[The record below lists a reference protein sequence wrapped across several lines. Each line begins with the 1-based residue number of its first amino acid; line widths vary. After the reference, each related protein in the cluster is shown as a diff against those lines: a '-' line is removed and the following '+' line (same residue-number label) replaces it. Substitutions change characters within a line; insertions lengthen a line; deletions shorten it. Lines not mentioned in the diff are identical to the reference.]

1 MTKRAAEEAP
11 SSLDSSRNGP
21 NYVGYYRDQVAELLS
36 REERIPHQE
45 IGATKKSSAEII
57 GSEISS
63 LKNEKLNALL
73 RQCVQDLIPEVEEM
87 QSRARSMTQLR
98 NKKPEDPSFMDVE
111 DDLQILRRTD
121 PGLFEEIERKHT
133 NDVLASLDNM
143 KQQLEKLLDNVATK
157 CRPMSRGEKRDL
169 QKSIKELPGENLKRI
184 AGIIKD
190 HYVASGKE
198 FRDEVTVNL
207 EEEDNILLWRLHFYV
222 GAVKNARKLAS

>member
-73 RQCVQDLIPEVEEM
+73 RQCVQDLIPEVEE
-87 QSRARSMTQLR
+87 
-98 NKKPEDPSFMDVE
+98 VE